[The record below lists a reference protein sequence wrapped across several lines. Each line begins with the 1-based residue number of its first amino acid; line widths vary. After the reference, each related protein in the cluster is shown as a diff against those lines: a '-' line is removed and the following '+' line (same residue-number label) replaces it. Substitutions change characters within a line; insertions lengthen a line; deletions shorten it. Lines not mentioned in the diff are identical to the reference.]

1 MTGSSSIAQPLPDLE
16 STQTRIKSIDLL
28 RGIVMIIMA
37 LDHTKDYFFNF
48 EFGQLDLTKTTP
60 LLFFTRWITHYCA
73 PVFIFL
79 AGTSAF
85 FTGRRKSK
93 KELTKFLIT
102 RGLWL
107 IFLELTVISFAW
119 RWDIRF
125 YVNALNVIWALGV
138 CMIVL
143 AAAIHLPLRWLI
155 ATGALIVVGHN
166 LLDSVHVAGDGIGSI
181 LWAMLHEFKQINYK
195 YFYFRVGYPVVPWI
209 GVMMLGYALGSLYLP
224 AFDPKKR
231 RKILYQLGIGAILL
245 FFILRIPNI
254 YGEAKQWT
262 SQRNAVYTFLS
273 IINVTK
279 YPPSLLYVLIML
291 GPALI
296 FLAATEKIAGKI
308 SDYIVRLGRVPMF
321 YYMLH
326 LYVIHFVAGVTAALT
341 GYHFTDLVFSQSND
355 GSALKGFGFNIFAVY
370 AFWICIVL
378 AMFPVCLWYERYK
391 RNNRDKWWLSYM

>member
-1 MTGSSSIAQPLPDLE
+1 MTASNAISQPLPDLV
-16 STQTRIKSIDLL
+16 STQDRIQSIDLL
-28 RGIVMIIMA
+28 RGVVMIIMA

-48 EFGQLDLTKTTP
+48 EFGQMDLTKTTP

-107 IFLELTVISFAW
+107 VFLELTVIAFGW

-125 YVNALNVIWALGV
+125 YAIALNVIWALGI

-143 AAAIHLPLRWLI
+143 AAAIHLPLRWLVV
-155 ATGALIVVGHN
+155 TGVLMIVGHN
-166 LLDSVHVAGDGIGSI
+166 LLDSVHVAGDGLDSI

-209 GVMMLGYALGSLYLP
+209 GVMMLGYAFGNLYLP
-224 AFDPKKR
+224 SFDAKKR
-231 RKILYQLGIGAILL
+231 RKILYLLGIGAILL
-245 FFILRIPNI
+245 FFILRLPNI
-254 YGEAKQWT
+254 YGDPKLWM
-262 SQRNAVYTFLS
+262 SQRNSVYTFLS

-296 FLAATEKIAGKI
+296 FLAATEKIAGKF
-308 SDYIVRLGRVPMF
+308 SDYIARLGRVPMF
-321 YYMLH
+321 YYILH
-326 LYVIHFVAGVTAALT
+326 IYLIHFVAGVTAALM
-341 GYHFTDLVFSQSND
+341 GYDFTALVFSQAND
-355 GSALKGFGFNIFAVY
+355 GSGLKGFGFGIYAVY
-370 AFWICIVL
+370 AFWIGIVL
-378 AMFPVCLWYERYK
+378 AMIPVCLWYERYK
-391 RNNRDKWWLSYM
+391 RNNRDKWWLSYL